1 MTRPFATNHELNT
14 FRNTK
19 GEFIRVLARSS
30 SSARFRKEKRSAA
43 RMTPGCQSRRHLGPD
58 RAPPDVLLIVVEI
71 DTTGTILAD
80 FLLCDNVIREKL
92 QISPS
97 PLCYLCDESA
107 LEMPLKE
114 KFLIVL

>member
-30 SSARFRKEKRSAA
+30 SSARFRRAKRSAA

-80 FLLCDNVIREKL
+80 FLLCDNVIREKKL
-92 QISPS
+92 HIYPS
-97 PLCYLCDESA
+97 PLYYLCDEFA
-107 LEMPLKE
+107 LAMSLEE
-114 KFLIVL
+114 DSF